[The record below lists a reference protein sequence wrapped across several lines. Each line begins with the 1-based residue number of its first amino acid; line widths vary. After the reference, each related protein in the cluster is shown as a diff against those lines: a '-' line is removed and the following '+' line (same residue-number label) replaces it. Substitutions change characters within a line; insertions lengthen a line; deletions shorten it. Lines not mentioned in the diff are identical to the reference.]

1 MSNILINNYLRFV
14 ILAGRRLASTEN
26 NVDIGGRMKMLND
39 NKQHRKVLELFDAF
53 NEKNIDKC
61 SNWIIIQALKAC
73 TQICDVQYGLKIH
86 NLISSRLKHDPYV
99 LPSLIHLYMQCS
111 DVNRAESLFNTSTK
125 KTLPIYGAMMKGY
138 IKNNLANK
146 AANLFKD
153 IQNPDLISIIL
164 LFNACAQLRTH
175 EALNLVKIVS
185 SKVPQ
190 GFHSNPYVLTS
201 LIDAFMKC
209 GDIKSAQSVFH
220 ASTQKAL
227 SMYGAMMKG
236 YLVNNMPNKAIT
248 LFKEIHDPD
257 KVIVTLFFNACAQLG
272 THKELDLIKTVSSN
286 IPESFHLDSNVL
298 TSLIDA
304 FMKCDDMKSAQSLFQ
319 ASTKKTLSMY
329 GAMMKGYLVN
339 NMPNKAIT
347 LFKEIHDPDKVIVT
361 LFFNACAQLGT
372 DKELDLIKIVSSNI
386 SKSFHS
392 SPYVVTS
399 LIDGFM
405 KCGDMKNAQAVF
417 QASTKKTLSMYA
429 AMMAGF
435 NKNELAEKAV
445 DIFNGIHHDEFYRKN
460 DTKNEFNLLSKM
472 KNDCADG
479 NIIIYLCM
487 IKALAKIGMLET
499 AKSFVQ
505 RIPSFFL
512 VDRRIQNA
520 LIDMWGKVDSVD
532 EAKRIFRIMS
542 QPDHIGYTAM
552 INSYGLNGMGVEA
565 VEFYRQM
572 PKELIHESTYV
583 CVLNACSHSGLV
595 AEARLI
601 FNNIQTKTEI
611 IYTTMID
618 CLSRAVAFDE
628 ARELMEKF
636 ERDHP
641 PSVVMHT
648 ALLSGARNNKNSK
661 LSQDVVDR
669 MKKLFPDL
677 KSSLLTAS
685 ILLANVYASSGDIEK
700 STDIKM
706 ELHKSGAKKQ
716 IGVTMTDIDGKIWR
730 FRAHDQSHAESAEIH
745 EQADRMSKR
754 IIEHGHKYDASWVVR
769 PVEPD
774 ETIET
779 LLCGHSERLAMAA
792 HFIRNRKPKR
802 IQMTKNLRICGDC
815 HQVTKLVAL
824 IYQCE
829 IVVRDA
835 NRIHHFHMNGQCS
848 CQDYF

>member
-272 THKELDLIKTVSSN
+272 T
-286 IPESFHLDSNVL
+286 
-298 TSLIDA
+298 
-304 FMKCDDMKSAQSLFQ
+304 
-319 ASTKKTLSMY
+319 
-329 GAMMKGYLVN
+329 
-339 NMPNKAIT
+339 
-347 LFKEIHDPDKVIVT
+347 
-361 LFFNACAQLGT
+361 

-399 LIDGFM
+399 LIDAFM

-641 PSVVMHT
+641 PSVVMH
-648 ALLSGARNNKNSK
+648 
-661 LSQDVVDR
+661 SQ
-669 MKKLFPDL
+669 
-677 KSSLLTAS
+677 
-685 ILLANVYASSGDIEK
+685 Y
-700 STDIKM
+700 
-706 ELHKSGAKKQ
+706 
-716 IGVTMTDIDGKIWR
+716 
-730 FRAHDQSHAESAEIH
+730 
-745 EQADRMSKR
+745 
-754 IIEHGHKYDASWVVR
+754 
-769 PVEPD
+769 
-774 ETIET
+774 
-779 LLCGHSERLAMAA
+779 
-792 HFIRNRKPKR
+792 
-802 IQMTKNLRICGDC
+802 
-815 HQVTKLVAL
+815 
-824 IYQCE
+824 
-829 IVVRDA
+829 
-835 NRIHHFHMNGQCS
+835 
-848 CQDYF
+848 